1 MEGQPAGRG
10 ESRGILSK
18 ISLFRGNRQDTA
30 IDKALLFVFFIISLL
45 FMVACLFPFILMLV
59 SSFTDEATLIREGYK
74 LWPSKWSLDAYKS
87 VISGQSV
94 LQAYKVSIT
103 VTVAGTL
110 ASLLFTS
117 LCAYAI
123 SGKQLRYRNII
134 AFAFYFS
141 MLFSGGLVP
150 TYILISKYLSLR
162 DNLFVY
168 ISLLINPWNLFLMR
182 NFFNGLPDSFRESAY
197 IDGANDWTLM
207 FRIIMPLSTP
217 VMASIALFYA
227 LGYWNSWMESLL
239 YMDDESLYTLQY
251 LIMKIMRNLNS
262 ARIIAQQT
270 TFTAPAP
277 PAETIRYATALLT
290 IGPIILLY
298 PFLQRYFV
306 RGLHVGAVKG

>member
-1 MEGQPAGRG
+1 MAIKPANNIRN
-10 ESRGILSK
+10 SFRFSV
-18 ISLFRGNRQDTA
+18 FRGDRMDNTG
-30 IDKALLFVFFIISLL
+30 DKTLLWIFFAISLL
-45 FMVACLFPFILMLV
+45 FMLACLFPFVLMII

-74 LWPSKWSLDAYKS
+74 LWPSKWSLDAYKA
-87 VISGQSV
+87 VLSGHSIP
-94 LQAYKVSIT
+94 QAYKISIT
-103 VTVAGTL
+103 VTTAGTL
-110 ASLLFTS
+110 ASLVFTS

-134 AFAFYFS
+134 AFLFYFS

-150 TYILISKYLSLR
+150 TYILISKYLGLR
-162 DNLFVY
+162 DNLLVY
-168 ISLLINPWNLFLMR
+168 ASMLINPWNMFLMR
-182 NFFNGLPDSFRESAY
+182 NFFNTLPDSYRESAY
-197 IDGANDWTLM
+197 LDGANDLTLM

-227 LGYWNSWMESLL
+227 LAYWNSWMESLL
-239 YMDDESLYTLQY
+239 YMDNENLYTLQY

-262 ARIIAQQT
+262 ARLVAQQT
-270 TFTAPAP
+270 TFTMPAP

-306 RGLHVGAVKG
+306 KGLHVGGIKG